1 MDCVCGNEGGRRAN
15 GRANGPGKPT
25 RVSFVIMMYVMYTKP
40 IMKSHNED
48 RMVRKQLYITAV
60 QERVIKAT
68 ARETGLTEAEI
79 VREALQA
86 YLFRRRSDLGP
97 QSDHRVKEFFAAA
110 DRLAAQIE
118 WEPEYRFERD
128 EVYRERLTRIDRRQD
143 EETR

>member
-1 MDCVCGNEGGRRAN
+1 MDCVCGNEGTTDQRPGT
-15 GRANGPGKPT
+15 GSGKPT
-25 RVSFVIMMYVMYTKP
+25 WSWIVKAMYVMYTKT
-40 IMKSHNED
+40 IMKPHGED

-60 QERVIKAT
+60 QERIIKAT
-68 ARETGLTEAEI
+68 ARERGLTEAEI

-86 YLFRRRSDLGP
+86 YLFRRRSDPGP
-97 QSDHRVKEFFAAA
+97 QADHRVKEFFAAA

-128 EVYRERLTRIDRRQD
+128 DVYRERLTRIDRPQD